1 MGKKIHEQNS
11 ATATVGASDGL
22 ASIGRPRPA
31 LPDGPRVWSAV
42 KQNGFIIAL
51 LCAVGFA
58 FLFPAAGAKGGWLH
72 PDLVNNI
79 GVALILF
86 VQGLAMAVERM
97 KTGAGNWRLHLI
109 VQGFTFFIFPVV
121 GWMFQESTRFFWPG
135 EPGALRDGFLYL
147 CVLPSTVSTSVVLTS
162 VARGNT
168 PGAIFNAGLSNI
180 LGVMLT
186 PVLVRFLMQGSGQ
199 AASFGPLLLKITLL
213 TLLPFIVGMVCRMAL
228 RKWADQN
235 RRFLN
240 LISNGVI
247 LFIVYTAFCDSV
259 EGRVWEKYGVGLTL
273 QVLGAVVILFTTV
286 SLLVLGVSSIVR
298 LSREDF
304 IAALFCSVKK
314 TLAMGVPLAQLIF
327 GAHANLGLILLP
339 IMFYHPFQLF
349 VCGLLA
355 NRFASQQP
363 EIGLTDNREPGSR
376 SGKWVVMPGADR
388 IGLASSFGKA
398 TEDTSEARAEKG

>member
-1 MGKKIHEQNS
+1 MEPEIREQIASVTIADS
-11 ATATVGASDGL
+11 ANGVAPAGPPRQRGRSTVLTS
-22 ASIGRPRPA
+22 
-31 LPDGPRVWSAV
+31 V

-51 LCAVGFA
+51 LGAVGLA
-58 FLFPAAGAKGGWLH
+58 FLFPSAGAKGGWLH
-72 PDLVNNI
+72 PDLVNNV

-97 KTGAGNWRLHLI
+97 KAGAGNWRLHLI
-109 VQGFTFFIFPVV
+109 VQGFTFLVFPVV
-121 GWMFQESTRFFWPG
+121 GGLFHEVTQAVWPG

-180 LGVMLT
+180 LGVLLT
-186 PVLVRFLMQGSGQ
+186 PLLVRCLMQASGQ
-199 AASFGPLLLKITLL
+199 AAAFGPLLLKITLL
-213 TLLPFIVGMVCRMAL
+213 TLVPFILGMACRIVL
-228 RKWADQN
+228 RQWADQN
-235 RRFLN
+235 RRLLN

-259 EGRVWEKYGVGLTL
+259 EGRVWEKYGISLTIE
-273 QVLGAVVILFTTV
+273 VLGAVVILFTTV
-286 SLLVLGVSSIVR
+286 SLLVLGVSSAVH

-314 TLAMGVPLAQLIF
+314 TLAMGIPLAQLIF
-327 GAHANLGLILLP
+327 GARANLGLILLP

-355 NRFASQQP
+355 NRFAARQSQTG
-363 EIGLTDNREPGSR
+363 ITDRQVTRSRPRKRATLDGSTLFR
-376 SGKWVVMPGADR
+376 
-388 IGLASSFGKA
+388 
-398 TEDTSEARAEKG
+398 